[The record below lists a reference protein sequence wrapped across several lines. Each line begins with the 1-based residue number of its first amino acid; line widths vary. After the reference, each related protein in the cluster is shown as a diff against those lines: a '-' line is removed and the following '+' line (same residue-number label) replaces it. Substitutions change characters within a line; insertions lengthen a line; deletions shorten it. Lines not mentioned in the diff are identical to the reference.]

1 MPYTS
6 VYMGSMGNNNDKDK
20 GAFIREVAFI
30 ERSMIYI

>member
-6 VYMGSMGNNNDKDK
+6 VYMGSMGNYNDKDK
-20 GAFIREVAFI
+20 GAFI